1 MENKGVNFHVKELE
15 KKQSVSKERVWIEL
29 RKINAEINKWDLI
42 NRLKNLFLEKINKK
56 ASLWQGWKKKSARTG
71 GVRNEEKDRNGAVF
85 KLWGDIMN
93 SFMPV
98 LLETPRKWAISQKT
112 VI

>member
-56 ASLWQGWKKKSARTG
+56 ASLWQGWKKKVHEQVVWEMKRRTETGRSLNYG
-71 GVRNEEKDRNGAVF
+71 G
-85 KLWGDIMN
+85 I
-93 SFMPV
+93 
-98 LLETPRKWAISQKT
+98 
-112 VI
+112 